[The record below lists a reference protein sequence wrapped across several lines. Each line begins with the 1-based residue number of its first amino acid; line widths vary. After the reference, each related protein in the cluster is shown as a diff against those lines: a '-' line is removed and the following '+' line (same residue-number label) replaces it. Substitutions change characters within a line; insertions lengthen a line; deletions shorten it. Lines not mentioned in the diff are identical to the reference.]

1 MYLAVSLDGTSSSPV
16 LHDLGDLR
24 SLRVVVHG
32 ERGDLAAGL
41 AGVGYLA
48 QSGDAFLDIAALV
61 ALAGDYAH
69 DAEWRNDFD
78 AMVDYARTKG
88 WVAADGRA
96 LQAHCE
102 RIPPAS
108 PSRP

>member
-1 MYLAVSLDGTSSSPV
+1 MISDPGSSSA
-16 LHDLGDLR
+16 
-24 SLRVVVHG
+24 
-32 ERGDLAAGL
+32 ERGFRNAPG

-48 QSGDAFLDIAALV
+48 QSGDAFLDIAAPL

-69 DAEWRNDFD
+69 DAEWRSDFD
-78 AMVDYARTKG
+78 PMVDYARTKG

-102 RIPPAS
+102 RIPPES